1 MSTGTW
7 SSAEL
12 TAGAQRRVR
21 ALVAARPVAAGFVLT
36 CLIALL
42 VLSVVVGDAVLLH
55 PQRGIVGSNPN
66 SDFQIMT
73 WSLDWWPWAIAHG
86 TNPLHTHLLWAPG
99 GFPTLWI
106 TGIPAVAFFALPL
119 TLTLGPL
126 FAYNA
131 LMFAAVAL
139 AAGCAY
145 LLCLEV
151 AGRTGPAVVGGLMF
165 GLSPY
170 MLGHT
175 LSQHLNLTFVWPIPL
190 IGWAIV
196 RRARG
201 SWQRTRTFTLAVAGL
216 LVVELGSSLEIFL
229 DLTIV
234 LAIAFVVA
242 LIGASEKRRD
252 VLHLGG
258 TVGLAYCV
266 SLPFVGA
273 VAYLALTTS
282 HGSLAYPPAD
292 YSVDLANVVIPTPLS
307 LLGAGHTMR
316 GLSRHFVGNIGEQD
330 GYLGLPALVLV
341 LLAARA
347 RWRQGAWFATTLL
360 LVVLTLSLGPV
371 ATIQGRPTVDLPF
384 SAGGLPL
391 LADILPTRLSLFT
404 MLLVAC
410 LCAVWL
416 ALDRRLWIQVGVTS
430 LVIVSLLPNFAL
442 TGRVAGAWAFSNVA
456 RFSTPH
462 APVGFGGV
470 AKNENVLVLPAGSR
484 TAAMYWQVKS
494 GMQFRLALAGT
505 PFVPP
510 RFDSVPTVT
519 GLVDDTLPAFDG
531 VTLAAA
537 RLRAF
542 LVADHIDEIA
552 VAASASRA
560 WLRIAA
566 AATSSPPRVEGRFR
580 LFRVP
585 SRLPPLRA
593 SGEVVH
599 AGTLTAWLRYDRRRA
614 HVEVSLGSGRAVA
627 VSAPSGDAELTSAAV
642 GGRGRAAV
650 AFTEWHDGAL
660 RLRVATHDVGGRW
673 RVVTLD
679 RRTEPMWSPRA
690 LILPDGTTVVAWID
704 EDDPLRIVR
713 VAVRTPFG
721 GWQSPATLDDA
732 DGLASVEMAPTGRGS
747 VLFAWHDGLAN
758 AERVRVATY
767 SPSGWTSTA
776 TVGSVVGGFARLHI
790 AGRLATRVEWRVH
803 GRTDVWHRKE
813 TT

>member
-7 SSAEL
+7 SSAEA
-12 TAGAQRRVR
+12 TAGAHRRVR
-21 ALVAARPVAAGFVLT
+21 ALVATRPVAAGFVLT
-36 CLIALL
+36 CLIALFGL
-42 VLSVVVGDAVLLH
+42 AVVVGNAVLLH
-55 PQRGIVGSNPN
+55 PQRGIVGANPN

-73 WSLDWWPWAIAHG
+73 WSIDWWPWAIAHG
-86 TNPLHTHLLWAPG
+86 ADPLHTHLLWAPG

-145 LLCLEV
+145 LLCHELT
-151 AGRTGPAVVGGLMF
+151 GRIWPAVVGGLMF

-190 IGWAIV
+190 IAWAIV
-196 RRARG
+196 RRLRG
-201 SWQRTRTFTLAVAGL
+201 RWQRTRTFVLAVAGL
-216 LVVELGSSLEIFL
+216 LVVELGSSLEMFL

-234 LAIAFVVA
+234 LAIAFLVA
-242 LIGASEKRRD
+242 MIGAGAARRE
-252 VLHLGG
+252 VVHIGG
-258 TVGLAYCV
+258 TVALAYCLC
-266 SLPFVGA
+266 LPFVGA

-282 HGSLAYPPAD
+282 HGSLSYPPAD
-292 YSVDLANVVIPTPLS
+292 YSIDVANVVIPTPLS

-347 RWRQGAWFATTLL
+347 RWRQGAWFATSL
-360 LVVLTLSLGPV
+360 LVVILALSLGPL
-371 ATIQGRPTVDLPF
+371 ATIQGRPVVGLPF
-384 SAGGLPL
+384 STARLPV
-391 LADILPTRLSLFT
+391 LADVLPARLSLFT
-404 MLLVAC
+404 MLLAAC
-410 LCAVWL
+410 LCAAWL
-416 ALDRRLWIQVGVTS
+416 ALDRRLWVRAGAAAV
-430 LVIVSLLPNFAL
+430 VVVSLLPNFAL

-456 RFSTPH
+456 RFSTPR

-470 AKNENVLVLPAGSR
+470 AANENVLVLPAGSR
-484 TAAMYWQVKS
+484 TAAMYWQVES

-510 RFDSVPTVT
+510 RFDGVPAVT
-519 GLVDDTLPAFDG
+519 GLVDDTLPALDG
-531 VTLAAA
+531 VSLAAA
-537 RLRAF
+537 RLRVF

-560 WLRIAA
+560 WPHIAA
-566 AATSSPPRVEGRFR
+566 AATHSPPRAAGGF
-580 LFRVP
+580 LLYAVP
-585 SRLPPLRA
+585 PRLPPLRG
-593 SGEVVH
+593 SGEVVR
-599 AGTLTAWLRYDRRRA
+599 AGTLTAWLRHDGRRA
-614 HVEVSLGSGRAVA
+614 HVDVALGSGPTVA
-627 VSAPSGDAELTSAAV
+627 VSAPSGDAELTAAAV

-650 AFTEWHDGAL
+650 VFTEWRDGAL
-660 RLRVATHDVGGRW
+660 HLRVATHDAGRRW
-673 RVVTLD
+673 HVVTLD
-679 RRTEPMWSPRA
+679 RRTQPMWSPRA
-690 LILPDGTTVVAWID
+690 LILADGTTVVSWID
-704 EDDPLRIVR
+704 EADPLRLVR
-713 VAVRTPFG
+713 VAVRTPSG
-721 GWQSPATLDDA
+721 RWRSPMTLDDA
-732 DGLASVEMAPTGRGS
+732 DGLASVEMAPMGRGS

-758 AERVRVATY
+758 EERVRVATY
-767 SPSGWTSTA
+767 SPRGWTATT
-776 TVGSVVGGFARLHI
+776 TVGSVVGGLARLRI
-790 AGRLATRVEWRVH
+790 AGRLSTRVEWRAH
-803 GRTDVWHRKE
+803 GRTSVWYRKE